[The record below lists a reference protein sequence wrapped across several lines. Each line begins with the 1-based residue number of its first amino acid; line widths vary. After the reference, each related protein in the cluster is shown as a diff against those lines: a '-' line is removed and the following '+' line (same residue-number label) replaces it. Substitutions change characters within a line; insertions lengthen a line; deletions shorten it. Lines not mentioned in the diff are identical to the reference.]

1 MSTVSVTLLN
11 TQSDDAVV
19 ALVVPTGTTV
29 GEFLTLNKVKTEN
42 ATVTLRI
49 DGQSVG
55 YDLDDELEDGSRI
68 VVTPTNVKGQ

>member
-29 GEFLTLNKVKTEN
+29 GEFLALNKVKTEN